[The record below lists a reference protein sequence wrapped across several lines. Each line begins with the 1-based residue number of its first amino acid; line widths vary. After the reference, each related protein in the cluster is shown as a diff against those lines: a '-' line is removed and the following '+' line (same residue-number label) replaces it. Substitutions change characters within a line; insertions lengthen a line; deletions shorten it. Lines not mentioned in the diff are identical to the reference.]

1 MDSLLTKKEKFTR
14 QRIIWKFS
22 GKRVL
27 CLVSRLCTIY
37 MYIVHSL
44 WSCQI
49 LIWYKWNRPGCYN
62 TIIEYLEWV
71 IIPRLKLTR
80 MHSSRMYRLHVD
92 RMPESASQR
101 GVLSPRGMYL
111 VPGGVLSPTGCTWSW
126 GEGVYL
132 VPGGCLLKGGA
143 WSRGVVCS
151 RGVSAQ
157 GGMSAPWRGVP
168 GPRGVSVCSGRVSAT
183 GEVYLVPGGVCSRG
197 LLVRYPP
204 CEQNEWQTRVK
215 T

>member
-27 CLVSRLCTIY
+27 CLDSRLCTIY

-80 MHSSRMYRLHVD
+80 MHSSRMCTACTYLVQGGVC
-92 RMPESASQR
+92 SR
-101 GVLSPRGMYL
+101 GVPGPGELSAPEGCL
-111 VPGGVLSPTGCTWSW
+111 LQGVVCSREGCTWSR
-126 GEGVYL
+126 GVSAPGVVHL
-132 VPGGCLLKGGA
+132 VPGGCLSAPGGCLLQGRCT
-143 WSRGVVCS
+143 WS
-151 RGVSAQ
+151 RGVSA
-157 GGMSAPWRGVP
+157 P
-168 GPRGVSVCSGRVSAT
+168 GEC
-183 GEVYLVPGGVCSRG
+183 